1 MCVMSMVMQSKTDDW
16 FQRYWPQ
23 PFVWPVPIPA
33 IPFPLPMPLA
43 PLPTQEELDFLRRLM
58 KDAKEYDTKNGEP
71 DCELGDK
78 KEMLRKMAKA
88 LGVKVEFV

>member
-1 MCVMSMVMQSKTDDW
+1 MCVLSMVMQSQANDW
-16 FQRYWPQ
+16 IQRYWP
-23 PFVWPVPIPA
+23 PPYVMPAPATPLSIPSPVTSP
-33 IPFPLPMPLA
+33 
-43 PLPTQEELDFLRRLM
+43 PTQEEIDFFRRLM

-88 LGVKVEFV
+88 LGVKVKFV